1 MTGGVYNV
9 VLVREAVVLI
19 ALMHRVAVFGAS
31 RQNNGNGEC
40 VLGGQDLFSL
50 GRITVLATQGLF
62 TVLVISRRG
71 SDDTLAPDVT
81 STAVVVGHGMGSV
94 ALAVHPHGALLGA
107 GGLFQ
112 AFGVLGVPI
121 MVADSGHRHQHS
133 FVAPLVAAVH
143 PTLAFSFAIRSLDD
157 FAKAR
162 VIVVMHL
169 GDVFGLCC
177 LAYLAGEGLDAALSS
192 GRLLRY
198 NAFIPLMLAGGRK
211 VTHMLLIVAA
221 LTNIVYAAKS
231 TTGSRSSDFFVLMAQ
246 RRNRRILVRLCGI
259 LIAGMQRVTGLSA
272 GRSDHSFREGI
283 AQSRNYF
290 FMHMGLVIL
299 AGIGALA
306 IFFVSCFLG
315 NNTIVPS
322 MSRRRN
328 NFRIGMGCI
337 VQAGEGLDA
346 VLGAGR
352 SLRDS
357 TIIPLV
363 AQSRDFFGLGLCAAG
378 ILALVGLYTDS
389 LTGSGRGDSA
399 IIPLVT

>member
-1 MTGGVYNV
+1 M
-9 VLVREAVVLI
+9 
-19 ALMHRVAVFGAS
+19 
-31 RQNNGNGEC
+31 
-40 VLGGQDLFSL
+40 
-50 GRITVLATQGLF
+50 
-62 TVLVISRRG
+62 
-71 SDDTLAPDVT
+71 
-81 STAVVVGHGMGSV
+81 
-94 ALAVHPHGALLGA
+94 HPHGALLGA

-121 MVADSGHRHQHS
+121 MVADSRHRHQHS

-169 GDVFGLCC
+169 SNIFGLCC
-177 LAYLAGEGLDAALSS
+177 FANIAGVGLDASF
-192 GRLLRY
+192 GGCRLLGDD
-198 NAFIPLMLAGGRK
+198 ALIPLMFTSDRQ
-211 VTHMLLIVAA
+211 VFHMLLIVAA

-259 LIAGMQRVTGLSA
+259 LIAGMQRITVLSA
-272 GRSDHSFREGI
+272 GRSNDSFREGI

-290 FMHMGLVIL
+290 FMHMGLVIP

-357 TIIPLV
+357 TIITLV

>member
-1 MTGGVYNV
+1 MAFLGREIESAAHITADFAVYFGATLFLTSGLDNTLRGTMTGGVYNV

-31 RQNNGNGEC
+31 RRNNGNGEC

-50 GRITVLATQGLF
+50 GRITVLAIQGLF

-71 SDDTLAPDVT
+71 SDDTLVPDVT
-81 STAVVVGHGMGSV
+81 STTVVVGHGMGSI

-121 MVADSGHRHQHS
+121 MVADSRHRHQHS

-169 GDVFGLCC
+169 SNIFGLCC
-177 LAYLAGEGLDAALSS
+177 FANIAGVGLDASF
-192 GRLLRY
+192 GGCRLLGDD
-198 NAFIPLMLAGGRK
+198 ALIPLMFTSDRQ
-211 VTHMLLIVAA
+211 VFHMLLIVAA

-259 LIAGMQRVTGLSA
+259 LIAGMQRITVLSA
-272 GRSDHSFREGI
+272 GRSNDSFREGI

-315 NNTIVPS
+315 NN
-322 MSRRRN
+322 
-328 NFRIGMGCI
+328 
-337 VQAGEGLDA
+337 
-346 VLGAGR
+346 
-352 SLRDS
+352 